1 MNGKRGAGG
10 ENPWIKKPKPDDE
23 PDESGA
29 QTQPPPSP
37 WSQEVPPPPVP
48 SSRPGT
54 GDDPV
59 PGAGSGAGSG
69 TGATFGGGPAWET
82 SAAWGDK
89 VSPPSLRRPV
99 AEAKRRRFPPL
110 LLPIGAGIAA
120 VALLAVA
127 LSVLVGRGDEA
138 GPPVNSPSAPVQ
150 TSSSSAPGQTP
161 SPSSYTPPPNAIAVA
176 FGVSVVPLDG
186 WSVLAKETQGK
197 QLVTYAPNGEP
208 RAFFWVRQRENVSA
222 KEYMLRIVEGETSG
236 ETTQL
241 GKERSLTCP
250 RDILVECF
258 AISYTSVSKG
268 VKVKGFV
275 ETYRR
280 KDGVVTGIDFR
291 TRSDYAPKAEADAE
305 LMRKSVLDSF

>member
-1 MNGKRGAGG
+1 
-10 ENPWIKKPKPDDE
+10 
-23 PDESGA
+23 
-29 QTQPPPSP
+29 
-37 WSQEVPPPPVP
+37 
-48 SSRPGT
+48 
-54 GDDPV
+54 
-59 PGAGSGAGSG
+59 
-69 TGATFGGGPAWET
+69 
-82 SAAWGDK
+82 
-89 VSPPSLRRPV
+89 
-99 AEAKRRRFPPL
+99 
-110 LLPIGAGIAA
+110 
-120 VALLAVA
+120 
-127 LSVLVGRGDEA
+127 
-138 GPPVNSPSAPVQ
+138 
-150 TSSSSAPGQTP
+150 
-161 SPSSYTPPPNAIAVA
+161 
-176 FGVSVVPLDG
+176 VSVVPLDG

-250 RDILVECF
+250 RDVLVECF